1 MRFLLWTGD
10 WEMTENAGASGEAEI
25 RALIEERAEAIR
37 AKDVEA
43 VLSVYAPDVLSFDL
57 IDPLRHSG
65 RDAIRTRLE
74 AWLGQFREGP
84 IGFEMR
90 DVEITVGGDAAFCH
104 GLNRVDATTKGGQ
117 TIDMWWRATSCFHRI
132 QGRWMVTHEHS
143 SVPFDMESGRASLGL
158 KP

>member
-10 WEMTENAGASGEAEI
+10 WEMTENAGAAGEAEI
-25 RALIEERAEAIR
+25 RALIEERAKAIR

-43 VLSVYAPDVLSFDL
+43 ALSVYVPDVLSFDL
-57 IDPLRHSG
+57 IDPLRHCG

-90 DVEITVGGDAAFCH
+90 DLALTAGGDVAFCH
-104 GLNRVDATTKGGQ
+104 SLNHVDAVTKDGR
-117 TIDMWWRATSCFHRI
+117 TIDMFWRATMCFRKLD
-132 QGRWMVTHEHS
+132 GAWKVTHEHS